1 MLRVKI
7 KSNIVSWFA
16 HAGIT
21 IFAGIIGL
29 IVFGSLTSGLVLGV
43 GFYLGREVSQH
54 ERKEKGSNPLK
65 GFYVWNWSLDAKM
78 DLLFPLIFSILLVVL
93 VNYI

>member
-1 MLRVKI
+1 M
-7 KSNIVSWFA
+7 KSDLKSWFA

-21 IFAGIIGL
+21 VLAGVIGL
-29 IVFGSLTSGLVLGV
+29 VAFGSLIVGLTLGV
-43 GFYLGREVSQH
+43 GFYLGREVAQH
-54 ERKEKGSNPLK
+54 ERKERGSNPLR

-78 DLLFPLIFSILLVVL
+78 DLLFPLISSVLLVLL